1 MSIQL
6 TGQQNGPAL
15 TLKVYLAGPMTGIP
29 DLNFPEFNRVTAAL
43 RAAGHIVVNPVEV
56 NGDPNAAWTDC
67 MRADIRELV
76 TCQAIAL
83 LPGWQA
89 SKGAKL
95 EFKIATA
102 LAMPAFDAHEL
113 AGDAL
118 EAV

>member
-1 MSIQL
+1 MSFIP
-6 TGQQNGPAL
+6 GPISGIPI
-15 TLKVYLAGPMTGIP
+15 KIYLAGPMTGIP

-43 RAAGHIVVNPVEV
+43 RAAGHTVINPVEI
-56 NGDPNAAWTDC
+56 NNDPNAKWEDC

-76 TCQAIAL
+76 TCDAIAL

-89 SKGAKL
+89 SRGAKL

-102 LAMPAFDAHEL
+102 LAMPAFNAHEL
-113 AGDAL
+113 ADNAV